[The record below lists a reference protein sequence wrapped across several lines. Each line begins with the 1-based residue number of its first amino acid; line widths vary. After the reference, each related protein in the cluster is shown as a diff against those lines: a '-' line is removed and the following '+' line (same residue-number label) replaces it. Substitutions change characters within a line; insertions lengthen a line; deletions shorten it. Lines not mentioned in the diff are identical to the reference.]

1 LSSVDAVGNFTIDV
15 PAATGPLLIPTS
27 VGTAGQALI
36 SSGTA
41 VPIWQTA
48 GTGTVTSVSFTGGLI
63 SVATPTSTPALTVAG
78 TSGGVPYFTSAST
91 WASSAVLAANALM
104 IGGGAGATPATT
116 ATGTGVVTALG
127 TNIGTA
133 GSFVLNGGV
142 LGTPSSGTVTNL
154 TGTASININGTVGA
168 TTPATV
174 VATQVDITAQGDLRL
189 QDTTGGEY
197 VALQAPATIA
207 ASYTLTLPV
216 DDGTAGQALV
226 TDGSGVLSWS
236 SAASGDVYGPA
247 SATDNAIARFDLTTG
262 KIIQNSVVTIADT
275 TGNMAGVGTLSSGA
289 ITSSALTA
297 GRVPYA
303 GTAGLIQ
310 DAAALTF
317 DGTILSATR
326 FAGALNGTVGATTP
340 STGVFTTLTDS
351 GLTAGRVNYN
361 GTGGLLVDS
370 ANLTFNG
377 TTLTAAGF
385 AGPISGVVTSS
396 SITDSGLTSGRVTYA
411 GTGGLLQD
419 SANFT
424 FNGTAATLAGQLNL
438 TNASDYNLYASG
450 AGKNYMAANLGIAT
464 TNILS
469 RLSFPIGEV
478 AAVQQAAVT
487 DHLVGN
493 VGSLGFGIRD
503 GGGLSGLIVSNVF
516 GGTFNSQYSSI
527 FASYGGVRVST
538 EIARFNFD
546 GVISLGAAPG
556 SESLRVTF
564 VASAVNY
571 WESLGASTG
580 VSPVFQAVGS
590 DTNVNAVFATKGT
603 GAHLFRTNGNTGNT
617 QFLIAN
623 TASAVNY
630 LQVTGSATGNRFNLS
645 AQGSDTNVGMNFA
658 VKGTENFVFATSAG
672 TAVQFLMAHTAS
684 AVNYHQMTGSA
695 TGTAI
700 VHSAQGSDTNID
712 LALTPKGT
720 GVLAFGT
727 HTAGIVAQ
735 SGYITIKDAGG
746 TTRRLLVG

>member
-1 LSSVDAVGNFTIDV
+1 MSRLIFDADTLGGTTTLSSVDAVGNFTIDV

-27 VGTAGQALI
+27 VGTAGQALV

-78 TSGGVPYFTSAST
+78 TSGGVVYFTSAST

-104 IGGGAGATPATT
+104 LGGGAAATPATT

-127 TNIGTA
+127 VNTGTA
-133 GSFVLNGGV
+133 GSFVVNGGV

-207 ASYTLTLPV
+207 TSYTLTLPV
-216 DDGTAGQALV
+216 DDGTAGQALI

-236 SAASGDVYGPA
+236 TAASGDVYGPA

-289 ITSSALTA
+289 ITSSALTS

-340 STGVFTTLTDS
+340 STGAFTTLSATGITTVAAGSAALPAIVSTTGTADTGFWFPAADTIAAS
-351 GLTAGRVNYN
+351 TAGAERMRI
-361 GTGGLLVDS
+361 DS
-370 ANLTFNG
+370 A
-377 TTLTAAGF
+377 
-385 AGPISGVVTSS
+385 
-396 SITDSGLTSGRVTYA
+396 
-411 GTGGLLQD
+411 
-419 SANFT
+419 
-424 FNGTAATLAGQLNL
+424 
-438 TNASDYNLYASG
+438 
-450 AGKNYMAANLGIAT
+450 
-464 TNILS
+464 
-469 RLSFPIGEV
+469 
-478 AAVQQAAVT
+478 
-487 DHLVGN
+487 GN
-493 VGSLGFGIRD
+493 VGIGTTSPSAL
-503 GGGLSGLIVSNVF
+503 LHVSNAAAKIRI
-516 GGTFNSQYSSI
+516 GLDASSQYLDISRDNATGFTIYNAAQPSFSSHI
-527 FASYGGVRVST
+527 FQIAGT
-538 EIARFNFD
+538 EYARI
-546 GVISLGAAPG
+546 GTTGTISLGAAPG
-556 SESLRVTF
+556 SESLRVTP

-571 WESLGASTG
+571 LEVLGGGTG
-580 VSPVFQAVGS
+580 TGARLFAAGS
-590 DTNVNAVFATKGT
+590 DANIVLDYVTKGT
-603 GAHLFRTNGNTGNT
+603 SAHNFYTGATSAI
-617 QFLIAN
+617 QFKVTN

-630 LQVTGSATGNRFNLS
+630 LQVTGAIVSGVPYLQSIGT
-645 AQGSDTNVGMNFA
+645 DTNVDFGYWT
-658 VKGTENFVFATSAG
+658 KGTGVHRFWTGSIGNE
-672 TAVQFLMAHTAS
+672 QFRIAHTAS
-684 AVNYHQMTGSA
+684 AVNYISVFGNTTGSGGYFQAAGSDTNISMLFSAKGTGSHVFYTAGNSFTPQFAVTHTASAVNYLSTTGAA
-695 TGTAI
+695 TGGGP
-700 VHSAQGSDTNID
+700 VMSAVGSDTNID
-712 LALTPKGT
+712 LALTPKGS
-720 GVLAFGT
+720 GVLSFGT
-727 HTAGIVAQ
+727 YTAGIIAQ
-735 SGYITIKDAGG
+735 AGYISIKDSAGNV
-746 TTRRLLVG
+746 RRLLVG